1 MKAALIRRTVVLF
14 GLVALAATCVGAQG
28 TPDFGGVN
36 NWGPGSGSSNNDPY
50 NSNDPTSSSSDNSN
64 NTDDSGN
71 SNDDGSSGDSSGDG
85 SSSDSGDDSSSSS
98 SDNGNS
104 VIPGGNGF
112 GGNGGGGGDTSGGGD
127 DGDDGSF
134 SPSLGSGLGFPYNEN
149 GLSIEGILNFP
160 VIHGA
165 LATLAFGFLFP
176 LGAILMRVI
185 PGKSALYTHGFIQ
198 ILAYTTYI
206 AGAGLGL
213 YLASSIQIPSGA
225 GLLDIAGENAHPIIG
240 IVLLV
245 ALLFQPVLGLVHHR
259 RFKKLRR
266 RTWVSHAHLWT
277 GRLGITLGIINGGL
291 GFALARRTSGAGVV
305 AYSVVSGTLWLIW
318 VLTAVFAEVRRGG
331 DGNRRVKEKR
341 ASSYSSSSYM
351 PAVRGG
357 GPDSTRPPSIDHS
370 RNRDGL
376 PRGEYPPPPDASM
389 DVPSPPYTPGPHYEA
404 HMAQVRH
411 RPGERGEMANMK
423 EVLEGSDAVSVMSA
437 SQDEMRRGQ
446 V

>member
-1 MKAALIRRTVVLF
+1 MKSALIRRTVVLF
-14 GLVALAATCVGAQG
+14 GLVALAATCVAAQG

-36 NWGPGSGSSNNDPY
+36 NWGPGSGSSNNNP
-50 NSNDPTSSSSDNSN
+50 
-64 NTDDSGN
+64 GN

-85 SSSDSGDDSSSSS
+85 SSSDSGDDSSSS
-98 SDNGNS
+98 DNGNS

-112 GGNGGGGGDTSGGGD
+112 GGNSGGGDTSGG

-149 GLSIEGILNFP
+149 GLSIENILNFP

-225 GLLDIAGENAHPIIG
+225 GLLDIAGTNAHPIIG

-245 ALLFQPVLGLVHHR
+245 AFLIQPVLGLVHHR

-291 GFALARRTSGAGVV
+291 GFALARRMSGVGVV

-318 VLTAVFAEVRRGG
+318 VLTAVFAELRRGA

-341 ASSYSSSSYM
+341 ASSGYM
-351 PAVRGG
+351 PAVRGD
-357 GPDSTRPPSIDHS
+357 GPGSTRPPSID
-370 RNRDGL
+370 RDHEGL
-376 PRGEYPPPPDASM
+376 PRGEYPQHHHHQNVPPPDASM

-404 HMAQVRH
+404 RVAHIRH
-411 RPGERGEMANMK
+411 RPGEGGEMANMK

>member
-1 MKAALIRRTVVLF
+1 MGCAALIRRTVVLF
-14 GLVALAATCVGAQG
+14 GLVALG

-36 NWGPGSGSSNNDPY
+36 NWGPGSSSSNNDP
-50 NSNDPTSSSSDNSN
+50 
-64 NTDDSGN
+64 
-71 SNDDGSSGDSSGDG
+71 GDG
-85 SSSDSGDDSSSSS
+85 SSSDSGDDSSSS

-112 GGNGGGGGDTSGGGD
+112 GGNGGGGNTNTGGDGGD
-127 DGDDGSF
+127 DGGF

-149 GLSIEGILNFP
+149 GLSIEGILDFP

-225 GLLDIAGENAHPIIG
+225 GLLDIAGTNAHPIIG

-245 ALLFQPVLGLVHHR
+245 AFLFQPVLGLVHHR

-318 VLTAVFAEVRRGG
+318 VLTAAFAEVRRGG
-331 DGNRRVKEKR
+331 DGNPRVKEKR
-341 ASSYSSSSYM
+341 ASSSSSYM

-357 GPDSTRPPSIDHS
+357 GPGSTRPPSIDHS
-370 RNRDGL
+370 HGRDGL

-404 HMAQVRH
+404 HMAHVQR
-411 RPGERGEMANMK
+411 RPGDRGEMANMK